1 MLYEI
6 PPTIVL
12 IEDDP
17 GHARLIERNLRRV
30 PVTFAI
36 VLLTD
41 GQAALDYFFP
51 PGQAGHPHPTPRL
64 ILLDV
69 NLPGLNGIQVL
80 ARLKGDARTRHIPVI
95 MLTSSDDPELIET
108 CYALGCNVYLTKP
121 VEYAHFVDALRHLGL
136 LLTSMKVPTGR
147 LTRHLPPEEPL
158 C

>member
-1 MLYEI
+1 MLHEI

-30 PVTFAI
+30 PVTFEI
-36 VLLTD
+36 VLLPD

-51 PGQAGHPHPTPRL
+51 PAQVGRTHPTPHL

-69 NLPGLNGIQVL
+69 NLPGLNGTQVL
-80 ARLKGDARTRHIPVI
+80 ARLKGDTRTRHIPVI

-108 CYALGCNVYLTKP
+108 CYALGCNIYLTKP
-121 VEYAHFVDALRHLGL
+121 IEYARFVEALRHLGL
-136 LLTSMKVPTGR
+136 LLMSMKVPTGR
-147 LTRHLPPEEPL
+147 SPRHLTPKEPL
-158 C
+158 

>member
-1 MLYEI
+1 MPHER

-12 IEDDP
+12 IEDDL

-51 PGQAGHPHPTPRL
+51 EGQDGDQRPTPRL

-69 NLPGLNGIQVL
+69 NLPGHNGTQVL

-95 MLTSSDDPELIET
+95 MFTSSDDPELIET

-121 VEYAHFVDALRHLGL
+121 VDYERFVEALRNLGL
-136 LLTSMKVPTGR
+136 LLMSMKVPTGR
-147 LTRHLPPEEPL
+147 LLRQRPPEEPR
-158 C
+158 